1 MGQVNISIPKLRKER
16 FYPSILEQYQR
27 VDRALISIISEAYF
41 AGVPTRKMNQLF
53 LDLGFSNINCS
64 FVSRCAAQ
72 IDSSS

>member
-1 MGQVNISIPKLRKER
+1 
-16 FYPSILEQYQR
+16 LEQYQR